1 MKTNAAAFGAITAM
15 IVGFVLLMAV
25 VVGIFFGSAV
35 LIGLWVRVF
44 IEAAGL

>member
-1 MKTNAAAFGAITAM
+1 MKTNAEALGAITAM

-25 VVGIFFGSAV
+25 VVGSAGLV
-35 LIGLWVRVF
+35 GLWVRIF